1 MKSHNV
7 LPHEPEEE
15 LLTAEEVSEDVVTLE
30 RILAEKQ
37 VEYFVQFAMSE
48 PPVREM
54 ISKLVSAGICQ
65 DEREVIVRAVESLF
79 ASIFPNVSR

>member
-15 LLTAEEVSEDVVTLE
+15 LLTAEEVPKDVATLE

-37 VEYFVQFAMSE
+37 VEYPLQSAMSE
-48 PPVREM
+48 PSVREM

-65 DEREVIVRAVESLF
+65 DEREVIVRAVESF
-79 ASIFPNVSR
+79 FVSVFHNARQ

>member
-1 MKSHNV
+1 MKFHNV
-7 LPHEPEEE
+7 LPYEPEEE
-15 LLTAEEVSEDVVTLE
+15 LLTAEEVPEDVATLE

-37 VEYFVQFAMSE
+37 TEYSAQFAMSE

-65 DEREVIVRAVESLF
+65 DEREVIVRAVESF
-79 ASIFPNVSR
+79 FVSIFPDAR